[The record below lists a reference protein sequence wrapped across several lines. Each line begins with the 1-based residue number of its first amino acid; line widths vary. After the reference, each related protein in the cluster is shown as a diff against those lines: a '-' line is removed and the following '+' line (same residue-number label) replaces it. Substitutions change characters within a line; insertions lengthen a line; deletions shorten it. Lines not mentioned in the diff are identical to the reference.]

1 MSAEQ
6 VFSIANGIALVSW
19 LLLAAVPDRTW
30 VTHVIAG
37 RTVPMLFA
45 VSYVGIVAATFGR
58 AEGGF
63 SSLAGVAALFDNR
76 WLLLAGWLH
85 YLAFDL
91 LVGAWEARDAQ
102 RRGIPRLA
110 LLPCLALT
118 FLVGP
123 AGWLAY
129 KAVAASKRSAG
140 LEQPAELS

>member
-6 VFSIANGIALVSW
+6 VFSIANGIAVAAW
-19 LLLAAVPDRTW
+19 LLLAAAPRRRW
-30 VTHVIAG
+30 VTDIVAG
-37 RTVPMLFA
+37 RAVPLLFA
-45 VSYVGIVAATFGR
+45 VLYVGIVAATFGR

-63 SSLAGVAALFDNR
+63 SSLAGVAALFGNR

-102 RRGIPRLA
+102 HRGVPHLL

-118 FLVGP
+118 FLFGP

-129 KAVAASKRSAG
+129 KAMAASKRSRANDDRRR
-140 LEQPAELS
+140 